1 MSNDAENPPKIATFS
16 VACNHCGA
24 PLDVGADT
32 RFVTCGHCG
41 AKLEVHRTGSSLY
54 TQVLEAIDQR
64 TARMEQDLDVI
75 RRQNEVERLD
85 REWMMRREQFLTR
98 NKDGS
103 TSPPSAIGG
112 VIGAVVAVIFG
123 VIWIGGA
130 SSAGAPAPFVGFGV
144 LVVII
149 AVVSAIVGIGK
160 SSQYQDQERAYQQQ
174 REQMLRSD
182 NPQSQSQDQNQRSI

>member
-1 MSNDAENPPKIATFS
+1 MSNEAENPPKIAALT

-24 PLDVGADT
+24 PLGVAADT
-32 RFVTCGHCG
+32 RFVTCAHCG
-41 AKLEVHRTGSSLY
+41 AKLEVHRTGGSLY

-85 REWMMRREQFLTR
+85 REWMMRREQFLAR
-98 NKDGS
+98 NEDGS

-112 VIGAVVAVIFG
+112 VIGAIVAVIFG
-123 VIWIGGA
+123 IIWIGGA
-130 SSAGAPAPFVGFGV
+130 ASAGAPAPFVGFGV

-149 AVVSAIVGIGK
+149 ALVSAIVGIGK
-160 SSQYQDQERAYQQQ
+160 SASYQDQERAYQQQ
-174 REQMLRSD
+174 REQLLRANS
-182 NPQSQSQDQNQRSI
+182 PQQTQDQNNRSA